1 MLRAK
6 IVFADTITN
15 LYRVFI
21 PELHSEGLP
30 IYQYPLLVTHGNDT
44 SNIITALH
52 EEDWIWVEFEKSDP
66 HFPFMVSSYNDK
78 PNIKNPTPDDII
90 HIINRDTGNGIHV
103 TQEGKNIAVKC
114 DNDIELCVNGITYKS
129 LMQQINDMSR
139 AILELQQQVLSLN
152 ANVGKVMLAP
162 MVITQGLYNVEF
174 KPKK

>member
-6 IVFADTITN
+6 IVFADTTTN

-30 IYQYPLLVTHGNDT
+30 IYQYPLLVSYGNNT
-44 SNIITALH
+44 SNIITNLH
-52 EEDWIWVEFEKSDP
+52 ENDWIWVDFEKSDT

-78 PNIKNPTPDDII
+78 TIVKNPTFDDII
-90 HIINRDTGNGIHV
+90 HIVNRDTGNGIHII
-103 TQEGKNIAVKC
+103 QDGKNISLKC
-114 DNDIELCVNGITYKS
+114 DNDIELSINGIGYKS

-139 AILELQQQVLSLN
+139 AILEIQQQLLSLN

-162 MVITQGLYNVEF
+162 IVITQGLYNVEF